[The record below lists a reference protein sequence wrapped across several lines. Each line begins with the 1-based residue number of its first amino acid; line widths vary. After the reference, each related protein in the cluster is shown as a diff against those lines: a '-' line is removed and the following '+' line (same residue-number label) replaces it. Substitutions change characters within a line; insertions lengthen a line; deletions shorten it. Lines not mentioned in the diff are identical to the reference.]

1 MGVLSCPIALGGT
14 AMGGFHGSSMDFG
27 FARVLG
33 FCWGGVEG
41 FFVFFFR
48 EFFQN
53 GFIPHPP

>member
-1 MGVLSCPIALGGT
+1 
-14 AMGGFHGSSMDFG
+14 MGGFHGSSMDFG

-41 FFVFFFR
+41 FFVFFFFQ